1 MIGFMPEL
9 YDDELLYSVL
19 SRYYARSGHLIYRAA
34 SEELFQNPKVRP
46 DVLLVNAYKKEV
58 IDVLGA
64 SMETLVRKHTM
75 FPAYAMFL
83 PYQRRKDAFHSLV
96 RRDGKHS
103 NLLAIP
109 VRKKSKYLR
118 YCPVCAERD
127 RQQYGETYWHR
138 TEQIQGVKVCP
149 QHRCYL
155 QATEVLVSGKAT
167 PAFTPAEEAIPETQ
181 EVISCN
187 NELELKLAQYII
199 NVFQTDID
207 MENQVSVG
215 EFLHMQMQGTEYLS
229 LRGEQ
234 RNIGKLH
241 QDFTRYYRDLQDNDF
256 TELWQIQKVF
266 TNDRYR
272 LQDVCMLAMFLGVKP
287 EKLVNRKLPESS
299 QIEEFEQRIYQLH
312 EQGMKY
318 PEIAKMLGGSYD
330 TVKCIGEGRY
340 KKYKKDNIG
349 KQNVQSK
356 KKGSDWKKI
365 DRETLPL
372 VKTAIYGIRED
383 KSQNGKPGRVTE
395 YAVTKALGLPSKRMC
410 QLPLCRLEIQKY
422 KEEYPR
428 YWARKVVWAV
438 QEVLKNGDELN
449 WKRIRELT
457 NLRKTNFQQC
467 FPYLIYETEKE
478 VAEKFKSTIEI

>member
-9 YDDELLYSVL
+9 YEDELLYSVL

-96 RRDGKHS
+96 RRDGKHN

-138 TEQIQGVKVCP
+138 TGQIQGVKVCP

-187 NELELKLAQYII
+187 NELELNLAKYII
-199 NVFQTDID
+199 EVFQSKID

-215 EFLHMQMQGTEYLS
+215 AFLHTRLENTKYLS
-229 LRGEQ
+229 LHGEQ

-241 QDFTRYYRDLQDNDF
+241 QDFTKYYRDLQDNDF
-256 TELWQIQKVF
+256 MELWQIQKVL

-272 LQDVCMLAMFLGVKP
+272 LQDVCMLAMFLQIPAK
-287 EKLVNRKLPESS
+287 ELVNRELPKIRQHER
-299 QIEEFEQRIYQLH
+299 FEKELERLH
-312 EQGMKY
+312 AAGIKY
-318 PEIAKMLGGSYD
+318 PAIARQLGASYD
-330 TVKCIGEGRY
+330 TVKAIGEGRY
-340 KKYKKDNIG
+340 KKKHDGKILPGKKAGVKG
-349 KQNVQSK
+349 K
-356 KKGSDWKKI
+356 DWEKLDK
-365 DRETLPL
+365 ETLPL
-372 VKTAIYGIRED
+372 VQKAITEMWED
-383 KSQNGKPGRVTE
+383 VTQDNRPMRITTN
-395 YAVTKALGLPSKRMC
+395 AVVRKMGVPSKWFEKQPRC
-410 QLPLCRLEIQKY
+410 KKVIEKY
-422 KEEYPR
+422 TESYPR
-428 YWARKVVWAV
+428 YWAREVVWAV
-438 QEVLKNGDELN
+438 QLLQKRGEFVC
-449 WKRIRELT
+449 WKGVRKLT
-457 NLRKTNFQQC
+457 NISKKNFLSC
-467 FPYLIYETEKE
+467 LEYVNEYTDSGTVALIQ
-478 VAEKFKSTIEI
+478 FLC

>member
-1 MIGFMPEL
+1 
-9 YDDELLYSVL
+9 
-19 SRYYARSGHLIYRAA
+19 
-34 SEELFQNPKVRP
+34 
-46 DVLLVNAYKKEV
+46 
-58 IDVLGA
+58 
-64 SMETLVRKHTM
+64 
-75 FPAYAMFL
+75 
-83 PYQRRKDAFHSLV
+83 
-96 RRDGKHS
+96 
-103 NLLAIP
+103 
-109 VRKKSKYLR
+109 
-118 YCPVCAERD
+118 
-127 RQQYGETYWHR
+127 
-138 TEQIQGVKVCP
+138 
-149 QHRCYL
+149 
-155 QATEVLVSGKAT
+155 
-167 PAFTPAEEAIPETQ
+167 
-181 EVISCN
+181 
-187 NELELKLAQYII
+187 
-199 NVFQTDID
+199 
-207 MENQVSVG
+207 
-215 EFLHMQMQGTEYLS
+215 
-229 LRGEQ
+229 
-234 RNIGKLH
+234 
-241 QDFTRYYRDLQDNDF
+241 
-256 TELWQIQKVF
+256 
-266 TNDRYR
+266 
-272 LQDVCMLAMFLGVKP
+272 MLAMFLGVKP

-457 NLRKTNFQQC
+457 NLRKTNFHQC

-478 VAEKFKSTIEI
+478 VAEKIKITIEI

>member
-9 YDDELLYSVL
+9 YEDELLYSVL
-19 SRYYARSGHLIYRAA
+19 SRYYARSGHLIYRAV

-109 VRKKSKYLR
+109 VRKKAKYLR
-118 YCPVCAERD
+118 YCPVCAEKD

-138 TEQIQGVKVCP
+138 TWQIQGVKVCS

-155 QATEVLVSGKAT
+155 QSTEVLVSGKAT
-167 PAFTPAEEAIPETQ
+167 PAFIPAEEIIPENQ
-181 EVISCN
+181 EVVSCN
-187 NELELKLAQYII
+187 SELELKLAQYII
-199 NVFQTDID
+199 NVFQADMD

-241 QDFTRYYRDLQDNDF
+241 QNFAKYYRDLQDNDF

-272 LQDVCMLAMFLGVKP
+272 LQDVCMLGMFLGVKP
-287 EKLVNRKLPESS
+287 EKLVNRKLPENS

-318 PEIAKMLGGSYD
+318 PEIAKMLDASYY
-330 TVKCIGEGRY
+330 TVKEIGMGRY
-340 KKYKKDNIG
+340 KKCSKVDIG
-349 KQNVQSK
+349 KSNIQRK
-356 KKGSDWKKI
+356 KKRNNWKKI
-365 DRETLPL
+365 DKETLPL
-372 VKTAIYGIRED
+372 VKSAISDIWED
-383 KSQNGKPGRVTE
+383 KSQDGKPGRVTE
-395 YAVTKALGLPSKRMC
+395 YAVTKALGISSKRLN
-410 QLPLCRLEIQKY
+410 QLPLCYLEIQKY
-422 KEEYPR
+422 KEEYPK

-438 QEVLKNGDELN
+438 QEVSKNGDKLT
-449 WKRIRELT
+449 WRKIRELT
-457 NLRKTNFQQC
+457 NLEKINFQKC

-478 VAEKFKSTIEI
+478 VAEKIKSTIEI